1 MLRRPLALAA
11 LALAMLLGRGAPALG
26 ADLTL
31 TIDVDGVQR
40 TAFLHAPDVIDPARR
55 YPLVIGFHGGAGN
68 AEGYIENSQLFAKGE
83 AAGFIVVCP
92 QGTPIPTPWPGDHR
106 IWNSGAEYEQPSRGA
121 DDVAFTRLIIDRVST
136 MYPVELQTDLRH
148 WLLQR
153 RPDGLS
159 AGARAC

>member
-68 AEGYIENSQLFAKGE
+68 AEGYIENSQLFDKGE
-83 AAGFIVVCP
+83 AGGSSSSARKARRSPRHGRAITAS
-92 QGTPIPTPWPGDHR
+92 GTRGRSTSSPAAAPTM
-106 IWNSGAEYEQPSRGA
+106 SRSPA
-121 DDVAFTRLIIDRVST
+121 
-136 MYPVELQTDLRH
+136 
-148 WLLQR
+148 
-153 RPDGLS
+153 
-159 AGARAC
+159 